1 MFATNRNSAWEDV
14 VTGEHDGSAE
24 TDADPVFTFQD
35 EEREIASL
43 TMNDMVKINADLLG
57 VTADCSRLNLGGGGA
72 GCAESGTDSFATQ
85 SSDSVTYDPETT
97 LSRLELELN
106 LLSTEQTSAYRRAEV
121 ECPAQ
126 VSDERKMAFV
136 ERESGDVAL
145 AASRLA
151 RHWKFRL
158 AHFGGDK
165 CFQPL
170 TLAGAMIDEVIP
182 MIKRKIYQVSPVTDS
197 AGRTIIFVDVSKRN
211 YVEYSAEQEIMSYLY
226 ILETILDDSNL
237 RRRGIVFLST
247 GKDSQRKHFN
257 RKFAQL
263 RREAENCSAVHVRG
277 SHLCHPSTMMQY
289 VIYPI
294 IKYFMP
300 RDFRLRFRLH
310 NGTVNEVLRGLEGY
324 CLPRD
329 KVPTELGGEV
339 NLDMNQWVLNRMVI
353 ETSRISTQSLPVV
366 SAPAPVVQLAVTS
379 PAEKPRNKRRRNS
392 GEGSKQSSG
401 SSAKAATTSAKLKE
415 PGKKRTKGKT
425 APSKKTPG
433 TPGRPSDPRMIKAVQ
448 AKIADPSL
456 PLDFVLEEAG
466 FSFRED
472 PETGIIVDQGG
483 IACKQRKNQLCRRI
497 RQERDKKEG

>member
-1 MFATNRNSAWEDV
+1 
-14 VTGEHDGSAE
+14 
-24 TDADPVFTFQD
+24 
-35 EEREIASL
+35 
-43 TMNDMVKINADLLG
+43 MNDMVRINADLLG
-57 VTADCSRLNLGGGGA
+57 VTADSSRLKLGGTP
-72 GCAESGTDSFATQ
+72 SGP
-85 SSDSVTYDPETT
+85 SDSVTDDPETT

-106 LLSTEQTSAYRRAEV
+106 LLSTEQTSAYRRAEA

-151 RHWKFRL
+151 RHWQFRL
-158 AHFGGDK
+158 AHFGEDK

-182 MIKRKIYQVSPVTDS
+182 MINRKIYQVPPVTDS
-197 AGRTIIFVDVSKRN
+197 AGRTVIFVDSSKRN
-211 YVEYSAEQEIMSYLY
+211 YAEYSAEQEIRSYLY
-226 ILETILDDSNL
+226 ILETVLEDSNL

-263 RREAENCSAVHVRG
+263 RREAESCSAIHVRG
-277 SHLCHPSTMMQY
+277 VHLCHPSTMMHY

-310 NGTVNEVLRGLEGY
+310 SGTVNEVLQALEGY

-339 NLDMNQWVLNRMVI
+339 NLDMNQWVLNRTTI
-353 ETSRISTQSLPVV
+353 ETSRISTPSLPVV
-366 SAPAPVVQLAVTS
+366 SASAPVVQLAVTS
-379 PAEKPRNKRRRNS
+379 PTEEPRNKRRRKS
-392 GEGSKQSSG
+392 GGGSKQSSG
-401 SSAKAATTSAKLKE
+401 SSAKAATTSARLKQ

-425 APSKKTPG
+425 AG
-433 TPGRPSDPRMIKAVQ
+433 TPGRPSDPRMFKAVQ

-466 FSFRED
+466 FSFHQD
-472 PETGIIVDQGG
+472 PETGIIVDQDG

-497 RQERDKKEG
+497 RQEREKKEG

>member
-1 MFATNRNSAWEDV
+1 MFASNRNSAWENV
-14 VTGEHDGSAE
+14 VTDEHDGSAAKDGGTE
-24 TDADPVFTFQD
+24 DPVFTSQD

-43 TMNDMVKINADLLG
+43 TMNDMVRINADLLG
-57 VTADCSRLNLGGGGA
+57 VTADSSRLKLGGTP
-72 GCAESGTDSFATQ
+72 SGP
-85 SSDSVTYDPETT
+85 SDSVTDDPETT

-151 RHWKFRL
+151 RHWQFRL
-158 AHFGGDK
+158 AHFGEDK

-182 MIKRKIYQVSPVTDS
+182 MINRKIYQVSPVADS
-197 AGRTIIFVDVSKRN
+197 AGRAIIFVDSSKRN
-211 YVEYSAEQEIMSYLY
+211 YAEYSAEQEIRSYLY
-226 ILETILDDSNL
+226 ILETILEDSNL

-247 GKDSQRKHFN
+247 GKDSQRKHFS

-263 RREAENCSAVHVRG
+263 RREAESSSAIHVRG
-277 SHLCHPSTMMQY
+277 VHLCHPSTMMHY

-310 NGTVNEVLRGLEGY
+310 SGTVNEVLQALEGY

-339 NLDMNQWVLNRMVI
+339 NLDMNQWVLNRTTI
-353 ETSRISTQSLPVV
+353 ETSRISTPSLPVV
-366 SAPAPVVQLAVTS
+366 SASAPVVQLAVTS
-379 PAEKPRNKRRRNS
+379 PTEEPRNKRRRKS
-392 GEGSKQSSG
+392 GGGSKQSSG
-401 SSAKAATTSAKLKE
+401 SSAKAATTSAKLE
-415 PGKKRTKGKT
+415 QPGKKRTKGKT
-425 APSKKTPG
+425 APSRRKTSG
-433 TPGRPSDPRMIKAVQ
+433 TPGRPSDPRMFKAVQ

-466 FSFRED
+466 FSFHQD
-472 PETGIIVDQGG
+472 PETGIIVDQDG

-497 RQERDKKEG
+497 RQEREKKEG